1 MLDANKPAFEK
12 ALFDLMRSYPT
23 FRVSEKERDRIADA
37 YFNRL
42 SRFKLRYVVEAID
55 SAVNYHP
62 DKFPSVGQLIAVIR
76 RVMAEHQSTMRS
88 TTRTEMTDA
97 EREEA
102 RNARSQLPTDPQ
114 RQSEYVSSAE
124 TEAERIARM
133 WEIEDMIASDPGSET
148 PRDRAKDRFS
158 SLLALIRPMT
168 DKEIP

>member
-37 YFNRL
+37 YFTRL
-42 SRFKLRYVVEAID
+42 YRYKLRFVVEAID
-55 SAVNYHP
+55 SAVNHHP
-62 DKFPSVGQLIAVIR
+62 ERFPSAGQLIFIIK
-76 RVMAEHQSTMRS
+76 RVMAEHQSTTRS

-97 EREEA
+97 EKEEA
-102 RNARSQLPTDPQ
+102 RIARSRLPSDPQ
-114 RQSEYVSSAE
+114 QQSEYVSSAE

-148 PRDRAKDRFS
+148 PRDTAKDRFS